1 MINSASTGQKAAEM
15 PNRNIDK
22 YFLASIV
29 ESSNDSIITINLDME
44 ITSWNKAAEDL
55 YGYTAAEAIGKHLTS
70 LTLSKD
76 FGKLLEKI
84 EKLKISKE
92 VEVFE
97 SERVGKDKG
106 HLILEVVVS
115 PVKND
120 LGDVVGV
127 STIARDLTARRV
139 AEKALADKEVLQR
152 LIIAQEDERSRISR
166 DLHDELGQQL
176 TGLRFALERAKVASA
191 SCQPAVD
198 LSEIETI
205 TANIDK
211 SVDFLA
217 WELRPAL
224 LEGVGL
230 SAAINDYVAQ
240 WSAHAG
246 IRAEVLSSLKRKRL
260 PARVEANLYRI
271 MQEALNNAHKHA
283 KATSVDIIL
292 EKRNDAVCMII
303 TDNGRGFSLRNKL
316 NRSKGLGLTGMKERA
331 ALIGGTLEIESSR
344 KHGTAV
350 HVRVPDVTLKKRKAI
365 QAETDTGWH
374 TPEDKTVR

>member
-1 MINSASTGQKAAEM
+1 M
-15 PNRNIDK
+15 PNHNLDK
-22 YFLASIV
+22 FFLASIV
-29 ESSNDSIITINLDME
+29 ESSNDSIITINLEME
-44 ITSWNKAAEDL
+44 ITSWNKAAEEL
-55 YGYTAAEAIGKHLTS
+55 YGYTAAEAIGKQLTS

-76 FGKLLEKI
+76 FSKLVEKI
-84 EKLKISKE
+84 EKLKLSKE

-97 SERVGKDKG
+97 SERVGKDKS

-120 LGDVVGV
+120 LGDLVGV

-139 AEKALADKEVLQR
+139 AEKTLRDKEVLQR
-152 LIIAQEDERSRISR
+152 LIIAQEDERARISR

-176 TGLRFALERAKVASA
+176 TGLQFALQRARDACA
-191 SCQPAVD
+191 AGQEPPD

-205 TANIDK
+205 AANIDK

-224 LEGVGL
+224 LDGVGL
-230 SAAINDYVAQ
+230 SAAINSYVAQ

-260 PARVEANLYRI
+260 PARVETNLYRI

-283 KATSVDIIL
+283 RASSVDIIL
-292 EKRNDAVCMII
+292 EKRNDSVSMII
-303 TDNGRGFSLRNKL
+303 TDNGRGFSVRNKL
-316 NRSKGLGLTGMKERA
+316 NLSRGLGLTGMRERA

-344 KHGTAV
+344 KSGTAV
-350 HVRVPDVTLKKRKAI
+350 HVRVPDSTLKKRKAI

-374 TPEDKTVR
+374 TLPDTSAA